1 MFDLPHHAQVVQ
13 SVVRRAVE
21 ELISTGDAVEAWKGT
36 ALAVGGIYAGLDGVG
51 CGAGGIV
58 VEVWR
63 TGSPA
68 LEESGG
74 FGGMLALVGHTRGWR
89 MSGADTSSHGLAL

>member
-1 MFDLPHHAQVVQ
+1 MFDLPHHTQVVQ
-13 SVVRRAVE
+13 SVVRRAIE
-21 ELISTGDAVEAWKGT
+21 ELIPTGDTVEAWKGT
-36 ALAVGGIYAGLDGVG
+36 ALAVGRIYAGLDGVG

-58 VEVWR
+58 EEVWR

-74 FGGMLALVGHTRGWR
+74 FGGMLALVGHTRG
-89 MSGADTSSHGLAL
+89 